1 MLKIIKNALKLLK
14 PMLKIFF
21 AQHILMRDLI
31 TDKKLSNNRSCP
43 NDEKKNIYADI
54 LHGNADF

>member
-1 MLKIIKNALKLLK
+1 
-14 PMLKIFF
+14 MLKIFF

-43 NDEKKNIYADI
+43 NDKKKNIYADI

>member
-31 TDKKLSNNRSCP
+31 TAKKLSNNCSCP
-43 NDEKKNIYADI
+43 NDKKKNIYADI